1 MQASYERHLFQS
13 GWLAEQGE
21 TWASLAASRKCL
33 KMKAGRYARGIFI
46 NMYSILYQQLLDTY
60 WNLYTPEENNLGS
73 LLKKKSLPCFSAQPR
88 SAVPKK
94 KPRHE
99 ALSDEAWS
107 CVSHLHQTHPAQGSW
122 WTEGKLGKYGKDG
135 TVWEVENFRMNF
147 WPMIEITDFFKHQV
161 GC

>member
-73 LLKKKSLPCFSAQPR
+73 LLKKKI
-88 SAVPKK
+88 
-94 KPRHE
+94 
-99 ALSDEAWS
+99 
-107 CVSHLHQTHPAQGSW
+107 PAMFLRTTAECRAEEKTS
-122 WTEGKLGKYGKDG
+122 TRG
-135 TVWEVENFRMNF
+135 TLR
-147 WPMIEITDFFKHQV
+147 
-161 GC
+161 